1 MSQPGNAAT
10 SSSNEKRV
18 YRKGQPLTGA
28 EKQKQFV
35 SRKKETHKAINV
47 FIDKNLKDDL
57 IQLCERSG
65 LTQTEM
71 IERWIQQEKAAV
83 IKLAASH

>member
-1 MSQPGNAAT
+1 MSQVFNVET
-10 SSSNEKRV
+10 SSAKSKRV
-18 YRKGQPLTGA
+18 YRKGSPLTDA

-47 FIDKNLKDDL
+47 FIQNELKDDFV
-57 IQLCERSG
+57 QLCEDAG

-71 IERWIQQEKAAV
+71 IECWILKEKATKDNMA
-83 IKLAASH
+83 